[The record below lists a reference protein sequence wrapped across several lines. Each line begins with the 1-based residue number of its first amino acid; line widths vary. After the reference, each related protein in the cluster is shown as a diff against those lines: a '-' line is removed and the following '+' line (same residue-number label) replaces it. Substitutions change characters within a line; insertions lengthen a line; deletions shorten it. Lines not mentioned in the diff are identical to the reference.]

1 MHHQRQ
7 DPHEISNT
15 VRVQAINL
23 CPTCRSLQAFK
34 ILGYCSTHARGI
46 SASRDRDKN
55 MGELLRDSIV
65 VSTLLKLSCS
75 RFITRKKTSSRIFR
89 HMRLT
94 LLPSIFIRGVHPPSP
109 HPKSPIW
116 QRTVIGLDSRSSGTS
131 WLAFDPLGTRKSIL
145 DHIIR
150 GGKFLKKLWCCVG
163 GRV

>member
-15 VRVQAINL
+15 VSVQAINL
-23 CPTCRSLQAFK
+23 YPTCRSLRAFK

-65 VSTLLKLSCS
+65 VSTLLKISCS
-75 RFITRKKTSSRIFR
+75 RFITRKKTPPRIFR
-89 HMRLT
+89 LMGLT

-116 QRTVIGLDSRSSGTS
+116 QRTVIGLESRSNVTS
-131 WLAFDPLGTRKSIL
+131 WLAFDLLDTKRNPFMIIL
-145 DHIIR
+145 LEEVS
-150 GGKFLKKLWCCVG
+150 F
-163 GRV
+163 